1 MGGGRAWQ
9 QEGTWQQEGRGEVL
23 HEGMERDERGSGAL
37 EEELCQELADNVNM
51 YQLAAAH
58 G

>member
-1 MGGGRAWQ
+1 MGGGRA
-9 QEGTWQQEGRGEVL
+9 WQQEGRGEVL
-23 HEGMERDERGSGAL
+23 HEGRERDERGSGAL

-51 YQLAAAH
+51 YQLAAAQ

>member
-1 MGGGRAWQ
+1 MGGGQA
-9 QEGTWQQEGRGEVL
+9 WQQEGRGEVL

-51 YQLAAAH
+51 YQLAAAQ